1 MKKKRNAVEWA
12 MHYRQIIILAVCG
25 LIAFGIYSL
34 PNMQKNEFPDFTI
47 RQGLVVAVAPGNTA
61 EEMVEQVTKPL
72 EEYIFG
78 YKEVKKEKT
87 FSTTRPGIVYIQVQ
101 LNDELNNKDEFW
113 SKFKHGVAT
122 FKAQLPS
129 NVLAVQVV
137 DDFGDTSALLITM
150 ESEEKTYRELDG
162 YMDDLQSR
170 LRRINSIGRMTVSG
184 MQKEQ
189 ISVYLD
195 NNKLSQYG
203 LNSQSLAVALFSKG
217 FITTG
222 GEITTPGNIMPVYV
236 AQSLNTVRD
245 VQEQIVYTD
254 PDGNNIRLKDVAR
267 VVKEYPAPDSY
278 ITNNGKKCLL
288 LSVEMKKGKNIVEMG
303 EEIDRVLTTFEQE
316 LPPEV
321 DIFRI
326 TNQSEVVD
334 NSVSTFLGE
343 LLIAIAAVIVVVML
357 LLPMRVALVAA
368 STIPIT
374 IFIALGLFYA
384 FGIELNTVTL
394 AALIV
399 TLGMIVDNSI
409 VIIDNY
415 LEKLGEGCSR
425 WHASIESATHFFK
438 SIFSATLAIS
448 ITFFPFLLI
457 MTGMMHDFL
466 LSFPW
471 AITLIL
477 GISLLVAVLLVPFM
491 QFWFIRK
498 PINTGEKKFS
508 FLDAL
513 QRLYNK
519 VLDICFAWPRTTVAT
534 GIAFV
539 AIGALLISRIPQRLM
554 PIAERNQFAVEIY
567 LPTGTPL
574 EKTAEV
580 ADSLEHILRRDP
592 RVVSVTSFT
601 GCSSPRFHTTYAP
614 QIAGPNYAQ
623 FIVNTQGNKET
634 EALLDEYA
642 PLYTNYFPEA
652 FVRFKQLSYNESVYP
667 IEIRLSGD
675 NIDTL
680 RGVANQIATLLKN
693 CPETDLVRTN
703 FFEPQ
708 AGTRIVLKEDLASR
722 MGISNTSVE
731 TTLAMRYGNG
741 IPVAKTWEGDY
752 DIAVVLKGEN
762 ADSAACNTL
771 ADELVATMGGLSHV
785 PLRQIADIQPTW
797 SNGQIV
803 RRNGVY
809 TITVMCDLKREV
821 NSMAFTGKVQKQLA
835 GIALPDNVTLE
846 YGGDYEDSQEK
857 LPLIMSCLVVAAV
870 IIFFILLLHFHRI
883 NIALLIFA
891 SMTLC
896 IFGAAA
902 GMLIHGVDFSLTCVL
917 GLVSLMGIIVRNG
930 IIMIDYAEELRKSE
944 KLDVRDAIY
953 HSARRRMRPIFLTS
967 AAASMGVVPMIF
979 GGSSLWMPM
988 GTVIFY
994 GTLITMVLLL
1004 TVLPVSYW
1012 LIFDGTSHKRVASA
1026 RLENE

>member
-12 MHYRQIIILAVCG
+12 MHYRQIIILAVCC

-254 PDGNNIRLKDVAR
+254 PDGNTIRLKDVAR

-303 EEIDRVLTTFEQE
+303 EEIDRVLTAFEQE

-334 NSVSTFLGE
+334 NSVSTFLSE
-343 LLIAIAAVIVVVML
+343 LLIAIVAVIVVVML

-457 MTGMMHDFL
+457 LTGMFHDFL

-519 VLDICFAWPRTTVAT
+519 VLDICFAWPRTTVAI

-539 AIGALLISRIPQRLM
+539 AVGALLISRIPQRLM

-580 ADSLEHILRRDP
+580 ADNLEHILRRDP

-601 GCSSPRFHTTYAP
+601 G
-614 QIAGPNYAQ
+614 
-623 FIVNTQGNKET
+623 
-634 EALLDEYA
+634 
-642 PLYTNYFPEA
+642 
-652 FVRFKQLSYNESVYP
+652 
-667 IEIRLSGD
+667 
-675 NIDTL
+675 
-680 RGVANQIATLLKN
+680 
-693 CPETDLVRTN
+693 
-703 FFEPQ
+703 
-708 AGTRIVLKEDLASR
+708 
-722 MGISNTSVE
+722 
-731 TTLAMRYGNG
+731 
-741 IPVAKTWEGDY
+741 
-752 DIAVVLKGEN
+752 
-762 ADSAACNTL
+762 
-771 ADELVATMGGLSHV
+771 
-785 PLRQIADIQPTW
+785 
-797 SNGQIV
+797 
-803 RRNGVY
+803 
-809 TITVMCDLKREV
+809 
-821 NSMAFTGKVQKQLA
+821 
-835 GIALPDNVTLE
+835 
-846 YGGDYEDSQEK
+846 
-857 LPLIMSCLVVAAV
+857 
-870 IIFFILLLHFHRI
+870 
-883 NIALLIFA
+883 
-891 SMTLC
+891 
-896 IFGAAA
+896 
-902 GMLIHGVDFSLTCVL
+902 
-917 GLVSLMGIIVRNG
+917 
-930 IIMIDYAEELRKSE
+930 
-944 KLDVRDAIY
+944 
-953 HSARRRMRPIFLTS
+953 
-967 AAASMGVVPMIF
+967 
-979 GGSSLWMPM
+979 
-988 GTVIFY
+988 
-994 GTLITMVLLL
+994 
-1004 TVLPVSYW
+1004 
-1012 LIFDGTSHKRVASA
+1012 
-1026 RLENE
+1026 